1 MNQDVHASGLEELM
15 KFSDTD
21 SVYMLNLLNYKDVV
35 EETGKTGE
43 QTYADYMKAAVP
55 FFEKIQAELIFK
67 GKPQS
72 FIIGSSDDKLWD
84 EILIVKYSNKY
95 EFFKLMQFKEY
106 PRALRASALKDSKL
120 IFCK

>member
-106 PRALRASALKDSKL
+106 PRGLRASALKDSKL